1 MRDRDRSPVTT
12 VVTTFRTASSTE
24 QERRIGERETNLSG
38 LIRLGWTLTTTTT
51 AAGTG
56 TVTIF
61 DTLIRPSALTRKAG
75 EPSPAVSASG
85 LSLVATA

>member
-1 MRDRDRSPVTT
+1 MRDGDRSPVTT
-12 VVTTFRTASSTE
+12 VVTTFRTTSSTE

-38 LIRLGWTLTTTTT
+38 LILRGWTLTTTTA

-56 TVTIF
+56 TITIV
-61 DTLIRPSALTRKAG
+61 DTLIRPSVLTRKAG
-75 EPSPAVSASG
+75 EPSAAVTASG